1 MNTQKHMYSRIL
13 MLLKTCPLFKTN
25 MLMILQISLLTTL
38 FMPSYNITFIVYCL
52 FVCLMVLNILS
63 MIFQLY
69 RGGQFYCWR
78 KVENPE
84 KTTGRSQVTD
94 KRYHIMLYTSP
105 WSIFDL
111 AREENPSI
119 ITIQSCLIWY
129 ILGMWSSLYWMPKV
143 HTYPCI
149 HRARMA
155 QWVW

>member
-25 MLMILQISLLTTL
+25 MLMILQISLLTTSC
-38 FMPSYNITFIVYCL
+38 MPSYNITFIVYCL

-63 MIFQLY
+63 IIFQLY
-69 RGGQFYCWR
+69 RGGEFYWWR

-105 WSIFDL
+105 WSKFEL
-111 AREENPSI
+111 ASEQKTLI
-119 ITIQSCLIWY
+119 ITN
-129 ILGMWSSLYWMPKV
+129 SLVLFGIY
-143 HTYPCI
+143 
-149 HRARMA
+149 
-155 QWVW
+155 